1 MLGVDRNCPGWEINL
16 LTSPNRCVTV
26 DVKDMNL
33 NSNFKFLRKKRG
45 LTQESLAEN
54 LGISRSKLAGYELNI
69 NPPLD
74 TLVKISDYL
83 GVSTDILLREDLS
96 SYSEYKLRE
105 LLETDQF
112 LRGRKLRILATTVD
126 EQGRELIEVV
136 SQRVKA
142 SYLAGFSDPEF
153 IAELPRFTLPFLPMD
168 KKHRVFQVDGDSML
182 PVPDGAW
189 IVCEYMEDWTA
200 IKDGERYVI
209 VTEHDGVTF
218 KIAYNKIIEEQK
230 LLLCSANPIY
240 APFEVEAEQIREVWK
255 FRLAMS

>member
-1 MLGVDRNCPGWEINL
+1 MYLH
-16 LTSPNRCVTV
+16 
-26 DVKDMNL
+26 
-33 NSNFKFLRKKRG
+33 SNIKILRKKKG
-45 LTQESLAEN
+45 LTQQALAER
-54 LGISRSKLAGYELNI
+54 LAISRSKLAGYELSI
-69 NPPLD
+69 SPPLD
-74 TLVKISDYL
+74 VIVRIAENFNVSIDTLIK
-83 GVSTDILLREDLS
+83 EDLA
-96 SYSEYKLRE
+96 SYSEFKLRE

-136 SQRVKA
+136 SQKVKA

-153 IAELPRFTLPFLPMD
+153 IAELPRFALPFLPMD

-182 PVPDGAW
+182 PIPDGAW

-209 VTEHDGVTF
+209 VTEQDGVTF
-218 KIAYNKIIEEQK
+218 KIAYNRIKDEQK

-240 APFEVEAEQIREVWK
+240 VPFEVEAEQIREVWK
-255 FRLAMS
+255 YRLAMS

>member
-1 MLGVDRNCPGWEINL
+1 MILNTNL
-16 LTSPNRCVTV
+16 KL
-26 DVKDMNL
+26 
-33 NSNFKFLRKKRG
+33 LRKEKR
-45 LTQESLAEN
+45 LTQETMSTGI
-54 LGISRSKLAGYELNI
+54 GISRSKLAGYELNV
-69 NPPLD
+69 NPTLE

-83 GVSTDILLREDLS
+83 NVSVDILLREDLA

-136 SQRVKA
+136 SQKVKA

-153 IAELPRFTLPFLPMD
+153 IAELPRFALPFLPMD

-182 PVPDGAW
+182 PIPDGAW
-189 IVCEYMEDWTA
+189 IVCEYMDDWLV

-209 VTEHDGVTF
+209 VTEQDGVTF
-218 KIAYNKIIEEQK
+218 KIAYNRIISEQK
-230 LLLCSANPIY
+230 LLLCSGNPIY
-240 APFEVEAEQIREVWK
+240 PPFEVEIEQVREVWK
-255 FRLAMS
+255 YRLAMS

>member
-1 MLGVDRNCPGWEINL
+1 M
-16 LTSPNRCVTV
+16 S
-26 DVKDMNL
+26 L
-33 NSNFKFLRKKRG
+33 NSNLKFLRKKKK
-45 LTQESLAEN
+45 LTQESLAQS

-74 TLVKISDYL
+74 TLVKISDQL

-105 LLETDQF
+105 ILETDQF
-112 LRGRKLRILATTVD
+112 LRGRKLRILSTTVD
-126 EQGRELIEVV
+126 ADGRELIEVV
-136 SQRVKA
+136 SQKVKA

-153 IAELPRFTLPFLPMD
+153 ISDLPRFSLPFLPMD

-182 PVPDGAW
+182 PIPDGAW
-189 IVCEYMEDWTA
+189 IVCEYMDDWTT

-209 VTEHDGVTF
+209 VTEQDGVTF
-218 KIAYNKIIEEQK
+218 KIAYNRIKEEQK

-240 APFEVEAEQIREVWK
+240 VPFEVEVEQVREVWRY
-255 FRLAMS
+255 RLAMT